1 MTFFSKTST
10 LLLTCFLGF
19 LALLFN
25 CIAMSTNYWTSTN
38 FSGSAEIYYTSNNY
52 SDVFN
57 RPLIKNRGLWK
68 YCEFVYIPSVP
79 APTNATMLSED
90 KNANGNQ
97 GATVASVSSGSSP
110 PPGMSYNGK
119 GGGGSNG
126 NISSNIQATSGG
138 STGDRTYSVCRKY
151 NTSVYIPDTLPAL
164 CQAYYN
170 VLSQLEKMS
179 GICLCIAIGLQ
190 FFGVVSSFQA
200 TYTMS
205 VTLFTDCGIMF
216 LFGAIAVLLSTS
228 LFIVTITYEYNEQPR
243 QYIVFPN
250 DYSVMYDYSF
260 FLAWSSF
267 ILTSTAGTFYLLI
280 ARAFKMETLHEVPV
294 DKNVRRDSTAA
305 NMRNKTKA

>member
-10 LLLTCFLGF
+10 LLLTCFIGF

-38 FSGSAEIYYTSNNY
+38 FQGSAEIYYTSNNY
-52 SDVFN
+52 SDVFT

-68 YCEFVYIPSVP
+68 YCEFVYIAPVP
-79 APTNATMLSED
+79 VPTNASLVGQQTTRIPD
-90 KNANGNQ
+90 QQ
-97 GATVASVSSGSSP
+97 GPDPAVSP
-110 PPGMSYNGK
+110 EPAYE
-119 GGGGSNG
+119 
-126 NISSNIQATSGG
+126 
-138 STGDRTYSVCRKY
+138 VCKKY
-151 NTSVYIPDTLPAL
+151 NTTVYIPDVIPAQ
-164 CQAYYN
+164 CQSYYN
-170 VLSQLEKMS
+170 TLFQLEKMS

-190 FFGVVSSFQA
+190 FFGVLSSFQA

-216 LFGAIAVLLSTS
+216 LFGAVAVLLSTS

-243 QYIVFPN
+243 QYVVFPQ
-250 DYSVMYDYSF
+250 DYSVMYHYSF

-294 DKNVRRDSTAA
+294 DKTVRRDSTSV
-305 NMRNKTKA
+305 NSRNKTKA

>member
-10 LLLTCFLGF
+10 LLLTCFIGF

-38 FSGSAEIYYTSNNY
+38 FQGSAEIYYTSNNY
-52 SDVFN
+52 SDVFT

-68 YCEFVYIPSVP
+68 YCEFVYIAPVP
-79 APTNATMLSED
+79 VPTNASLVGQQTTRIPD
-90 KNANGNQ
+90 QQ
-97 GATVASVSSGSSP
+97 GPDPAVSP
-110 PPGMSYNGK
+110 EPGMSLNYNK
-119 GGGGSNG
+119 GGGGSG
-126 NISSNIQATSGG
+126 NISSNILATSSGG
-138 STGDRTYSVCRKY
+138 TGDETYEVCKKY
-151 NTSVYIPDTLPAL
+151 NTTVYIPDVIPAQ
-164 CQAYYN
+164 CQSYYN
-170 VLSQLEKMS
+170 TLFQLEKMS

-190 FFGVVSSFQA
+190 FFGVLSSFQA

-216 LFGAIAVLLSTS
+216 LFGAVAVLLSTS

-243 QYIVFPN
+243 QYVVFPQ
-250 DYSVMYDYSF
+250 DYSVMYHYSF

-294 DKNVRRDSTAA
+294 DKTVRRDSTSV
-305 NMRNKTKA
+305 NSRNKTKA

>member
-110 PPGMSYNGK
+110 PP
-119 GGGGSNG
+119 
-126 NISSNIQATSGG
+126 A
-138 STGDRTYSVCRKY
+138 YSVCRKY